1 MQDNL
6 TEDKVNRLIEKI
18 FSAVVQKYDATV
30 SREDILLSND
40 VLFKCGI
47 PSFVADFVTVVGWA
61 DSEGSNYNA
70 QDLSALGNLL
80 TCSHHAICIGLRI
93 DTVFHWTTYC

>member
-6 TEDKVNRLIEKI
+6 TEDKVNCLIEKI

-47 PSFVADFVTVVGWA
+47 PSFVADFVSVVGWA

-70 QDLSALGNLL
+70 EDLSALGNLL
-80 TCSHHAICIGLRI
+80 TCSHHA
-93 DTVFHWTTYC
+93 

>member
-47 PSFVADFVTVVGWA
+47 PSFVADFVSVVGWA
-61 DSEGSNYNA
+61 DSEGSSYNA
-70 QDLSALGNLL
+70 QDLSALGNQNGIFV
-80 TCSHHAICIGLRI
+80 HRI
-93 DTVFHWTTYC
+93 